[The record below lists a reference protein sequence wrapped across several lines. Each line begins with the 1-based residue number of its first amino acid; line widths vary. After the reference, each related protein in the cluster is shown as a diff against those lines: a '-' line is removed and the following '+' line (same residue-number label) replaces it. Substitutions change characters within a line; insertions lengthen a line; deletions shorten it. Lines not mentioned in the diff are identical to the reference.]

1 MLKFHQ
7 IADCQEIIQSN
18 LELASPEI
26 SIVLPFLSHFS
37 AEIVINCIQS
47 IQKQSFAE
55 YECII
60 LGANLSEDCIREI
73 KELIKADSRFLW
85 LSHNTELPF
94 ACLLNEGILQS
105 RAPYIALNI
114 HGAVWYPEVIE
125 HLLSTSKSKSVEMV
139 YGCLE
144 ATNPNQSKDK
154 PDQLSLI
161 TIDNTVPVGAILFQ
175 AGFFQKYGLFDP
187 HIFARN
193 FYDQELWRRA
203 LKLGANIYYLNQA
216 LGISNESVLS
226 SIRTK
231 RLDVFE
237 TAYLFDDEQ
246 LLARRDELQPSAIAY
261 YDLLNFEKIL
271 KYVRDIPELEMI
283 EDKYFKAYV
292 SLYPDSIYIP
302 STKHNRM
309 YDPVINGYSLNP
321 PMAISKPRKRVLL
334 ATKSMDR
341 VVEDWKSSL
350 AADRNNIISIS
361 SIENLPSILPED
373 VDCLILFNCF
383 RDDMD
388 KTIRKFRERG
398 VSVQHII
405 SRNNLKET
413 KIDDAQFIKRWKN
426 STDQVFQVET
436 QFHKTNKPLKEFTL
450 ITITLN
456 GLENDKFENFDIQTL
471 KWGIYIGNHTESIQ
485 SLLSLALVQN
495 KRHQWDLFISQQ
507 IDKSLPSVPDNVRV
521 VYTNTPLNILAS
533 HISNYCLLIPDG
545 LIDTLDPYEQLL
557 LAEDAVSFSNQI
569 VPINFAQEISDPTD
583 VGRWRF
589 KHNEKYVK
597 DTTGL
602 HPQARLLFIQN
613 LVLGVELRKKIAH
626 LRGQESA
633 SDVKALVLVN
643 SQAIAGAENY
653 GLLVTKGLFNLG
665 FDVQFCTP
673 AEANVFPEGLQ
684 TSREWLLK
692 RNLPLPTQA
701 DYGWAGYS
709 FWDETFPEELVFLQS
724 KKLGDWLDNKD
735 IGLVFCSAMIPEPL
749 ISWREDALTFM
760 SLFAPWE
767 YNLERLTFV
776 GKRVDGLF
784 SDSHWALAPWIE
796 MNPSLNA
803 YAPSMIER
811 EYFQV
816 LNQSLPDSPVQIAIA
831 GTIQP
836 RKRQREA
843 VLAVLHLI
851 SKGYNIVLNMY
862 GYQLDSFRSY
872 IQEIEEI
879 ISKSEWG
886 DKIKFWGFVEDPH
899 QIAQDNHI
907 ILCTSTDESASQ
919 SILFNQAA
927 GLLPVSCPAGGLPE
941 IIIDGTTGFLTYG
954 FESQHIAEA
963 LQKALDSR
971 ETWETLIKNGRSFL
985 LHQCSEPEFMRR
997 ILRVMI
1003 AAAEIRVSKGAQ
1015 LFRKVNTAR
1024 QFHFATRVWLLLK
1037 TIIRK
1042 NRSWLLPVNSTQER
1056 IARYIYFKILQSFFL
1071 KGQTNRINSRE

>member
-7 IADCQEIIQSN
+7 IVDSQKIIYNNHQ
-18 LELASPEI
+18 LDMPRV
-26 SIVLPFLSHFS
+26 SIVLPFISHSS

-47 IQKQSFAE
+47 IQKQSLTE

-60 LGANLSEDCIREI
+60 LDVNLPEDCTREI
-73 KELIKADSRFLW
+73 KKLIKTDPRFLW
-85 LSHNTELPF
+85 LSHDTDLPI
-94 ACLLNEGILQS
+94 ACLLNEGILRA
-105 RAPYIALNI
+105 RAPYIALNPL
-114 HGAVWYPEVIE
+114 GAIWHPDALE
-125 HLLSTSKSKSVEMV
+125 HLWATANSKSVELV
-139 YGCLE
+139 YGNL
-144 ATNPNQSKDK
+144 ATANSNQSKDK
-154 PDQLSLI
+154 PGPLSQVA
-161 TIDNTVPVGAILFQ
+161 IDNTIAISTVLCQ
-175 AGFFQKYGLFDP
+175 IDFFRKYGLFDP
-187 HIFARN
+187 HVFARN
-193 FYDQELWRRA
+193 FYDWELWRRS
-203 LKLGANIYYLNQA
+203 LKYGGTFFHLDRVIGV
-216 LGISNESVLS
+216 SNESISTSLK
-226 SIRTK
+226 TK
-231 RLDVFE
+231 SLDLFE

-246 LLARRDELQPSAIAY
+246 LPARREALLPDAIAS
-261 YDLLNFEKIL
+261 YDLVHFEKIL
-271 KYVRDIPELEMI
+271 KYVRDVSELELV
-283 EDKYFKAYV
+283 EDKYFKVYA

-302 STKHNRM
+302 PTKHNRL
-309 YDPVINGYSLNP
+309 YDPAINGYSLNP
-321 PMAISKPRKRVLL
+321 PMAISKPRKRFLL
-334 ATKSMDR
+334 VATSMDR

-361 SIENLPSILPED
+361 NMENLPSILPED
-373 VDCLILFNCF
+373 IDCLILFNCF
-383 RDDMD
+383 QEGTD
-388 KTIRKFRERG
+388 KIIRKFRERG
-398 VSVQHII
+398 TSVQHII
-405 SRNNLKET
+405 SRSNFEET
-413 KIDDAQFIKRWKN
+413 KIDDAQFAKKWKR
-426 STDQVFQVET
+426 STDQVFQIET
-436 QFHKTNKPLKEFTL
+436 QFHRTNKHFKDFTS
-450 ITITLN
+450 ITIPIN
-456 GLENDKFENFDIQTL
+456 GLENDKFEHFDLQSL
-471 KWGIYIGNHTESIQ
+471 KWGIYIGSHQESIQ
-485 SLLSLALVQN
+485 NLFNLVPVQKN
-495 KRHQWDLFISQQ
+495 THQWDLFVSQYLDETLGP
-507 IDKSLPSVPDNVRV
+507 IPDNVRV
-521 VYTNTPLNILAS
+521 IYTNDPLNILAS
-533 HISNYCLLIPDG
+533 HISNYCLFVPDELIAK
-545 LIDTLDPYEQLL
+545 LDPYEQLL
-557 LAEDAVSFSNQI
+557 LEEDTIYCSILIASLKFG
-569 VPINFAQEISDPTD
+569 QEISDPKQ
-583 VGRWRF
+583 VGDRYFEHLEIR
-589 KHNEKYVK
+589 KKNSV
-597 DTTGL
+597 GL
-602 HPQARLLFIQN
+602 HSNARPLYIQN
-613 LVLGVELRKKIAH
+613 LVLGVDLRKKIAL
-626 LRGQESA
+626 LRDQESS
-633 SDVKALVLVN
+633 SDVKTLVMVN

-673 AEANVFPEGLQ
+673 SEANVFPEGLR
-684 TSREWLLK
+684 TSREWLQK

-724 KKLGDWLDNKD
+724 KKLGDWLDNND

-836 RKRQREA
+836 RKRQKEA
-843 VLAVLHLI
+843 VLAALHLI
-851 SKGYNIVLNMY
+851 SKGYNIVLNVY

-879 ISKSEWG
+879 ITTSEWG

-963 LQKALDSR
+963 LQRALDSR
-971 ETWETLIKNGRSFL
+971 ETWQTLIKNGRSFL
-985 LHQCSEPEFMRR
+985 LHQCSEPEFMHR

-1015 LFRKVNTAR
+1015 LFREVNTAR

-1037 TIIRK
+1037 TIIRR
-1042 NRSWLLPVNSTQER
+1042 NRSWLLPVNSPQER
-1056 IARYIYFKILQSFFL
+1056 IAHYIYFKILQSFFL
-1071 KGQTNRINSRE
+1071 RKPDKSH